1 MYREIKFRLLLDNS
15 IVGYLQL
22 YEGWTQFRAVDETEW
37 SYPCS
42 FKWEKAEQ
50 FTGLKDKD
58 GNDLDWWEGDIILA
72 ITEIPHI
79 IVFDNGAF
87 YLEENGGGRWLGN
100 EAAQWDISCRKKVGN
115 IHTNSEL
122 LEHQS

>member
-1 MYREIKFRLLLDNS
+1 MREIKFRAWDN
-15 IVGYLQL
+15 LQKK
-22 YEGWTQFRAVDETEW
+22 YEYWDAKNDKYDGIFW
-37 SYPCS
+37 SMVLRPE
-42 FKWEKAEQ
+42 FEEPEQ

-58 GNDLDWWEGDIILA
+58 GEDLDWWEGDIILA
-72 ITEIPHI
+72 ITEILHI